1 MPDIM
6 PTSSCHGFGRY
17 TSADKGEFMRKTAF
31 VIALLALTTIVHAQN
46 KAPTYRYRWKDA
58 AGLPHYSDSL
68 TSDAM
73 KFGYELVNDR
83 GIVVQHVDRQLNPE
97 ERAAAQKA
105 AEQQAVLDRAAEQR
119 KRNDAQML
127 AAYPTEASFKTL
139 QQENLDSL
147 DQQINTTRSNLRS
160 QEKALTDLLT
170 RAGDIERAKQPVPP
184 YLTQGIAKQRDVVA
198 RQRDALERE
207 QNARDAQVQK
217 NTQDLMHYRDLK
229 AAQAKEEQGQ

>member
-1 MPDIM
+1 
-6 PTSSCHGFGRY
+6 
-17 TSADKGEFMRKTAF
+17 MRKTAF
-31 VIALLALTTIVHAQN
+31 VIALLALTTFVHAQN

-119 KRNDAQML
+119 KRSDAQML

-198 RQRDALERE
+198 RQREALERE
-207 QNARDAQVQK
+207 QTARDAQVQK
-217 NTQDLMHYRDLK
+217 NTQDLIHYRDLK

>member
-1 MPDIM
+1 
-6 PTSSCHGFGRY
+6 
-17 TSADKGEFMRKTAF
+17 MRKTAF
-31 VIALLALTTIVHAQN
+31 VIALLALTAVAHAQS
-46 KAPTYRYRWKDA
+46 KPGAYRYRWKDA
-58 AGLPHYSDSL
+58 TGLPHYSDSL
-68 TSDAM
+68 TSDAL
-73 KFGYELVNDR
+73 KYGYELVNDR

-127 AAYPTEASFKTL
+127 AAYPTEASFKTS

-147 DQQINTTRSNLRS
+147 DQQIGTTRSNLRS

-184 YLTQGIAKQRDVVA
+184 VLTEGIAKQRDVVA

-207 QNARDAQVQK
+207 QNGRDAQVQK

-229 AAQAKEEQGQ
+229 AAQAKEQEGQ

>member
-1 MPDIM
+1 
-6 PTSSCHGFGRY
+6 
-17 TSADKGEFMRKTAF
+17 MRKTAF
-31 VIALLALTTIVHAQN
+31 VVALLALTTVVHAQD
-46 KAPTYRYRWKDA
+46 KVATYRYRWKDA

-68 TSDAM
+68 TSDAL

-97 ERAAAQKA
+97 ERAAAQKVA
-105 AEQQAVLDRAAEQR
+105 DQQAALTRAAEQS

-127 AAYPTEASFKTL
+127 AAYPTESSFKTS

-147 DQQINTTRSNLRS
+147 DQQIATTRSNLRS

-170 RAGDIERAKQPVPP
+170 RAGDAERAKQPVPP

-198 RQRDALERE
+198 RQRETLDR
-207 QNARDAQVQK
+207 QQSARDAQLQK
-217 NTQDLMHYRDLK
+217 NTQDLQHYRDLK
-229 AAQAKEEQGQ
+229 AAQAKEQSGQ

>member
-1 MPDIM
+1 
-6 PTSSCHGFGRY
+6 
-17 TSADKGEFMRKTAF
+17 MRKTAF